1 MDQENIYYLKHPNK
15 TNMKKTFMTILMAVA
30 ALTATAQEANYNVV
44 PLPQNITLNKAKAFV
59 LNPQTVIV
67 TEDNE
72 AMQRN
77 AEFLKD
83 FIKQTTGLQ
92 VADAATKGSNSIVL
106 KLSKKISADE
116 GYSIKVTA
124 NKVLIEGKTP
134 AGVFYG
140 IQTLRKSLPV
150 NKHCG
155 KHAHHAMT
163 SITLPAGVINDQ
175 PRFGYRGGML
185 DVGRHFFPISFIK
198 EYIDM
203 LALHNLN
210 TFHFHLTEDQGW
222 RVEIK
227 KYPKLTEIG
236 SKRAQTVI
244 GHNSPVYDET
254 PYGGYFTQD
263 ELREI
268 VKYAADRYIT
278 VIPEID
284 MPGHMRAALAAY
296 PEYGC
301 TGGPYTVAEEWGVF
315 DEILCAGKEETF
327 TFVQNILDEIM
338 DIFPSKVI
346 HIGGD
351 EAPRT
356 EWQKCPRCQKRIEEL
371 NLQGRDGFS
380 KEAQLQGYFM
390 NRISKYLASKGRT
403 VIGWDELLEGDVDP
417 GTTIMSWRGTEGG
430 IKATERGLNVVMSP
444 TTYHYFDY
452 YQNKDQSIR
461 LIGGYLPIETV
472 YSYDPVPADA
482 SAEMKKHVIGTQANL
497 WTEYITCRHLAEYQ
511 LLPRLAAMSETA
523 WSDNSKKDF
532 NSFRER
538 EKKLAKLYD
547 KFDWT
552 YAKDMWKEEKK

>member
-1 MDQENIYYLKHPNK
+1 
-15 TNMKKTFMTILMAVA
+15 MAVA
-30 ALTATAQEANYNVV
+30 TLAATAQEANYNVV
-44 PLPQNITLNKAKAFV
+44 PLPQNITLNNSKPFV
-59 LNPQTVIV
+59 LNNQTSIIA
-67 TEDNE
+67 EGNE

-77 AEFLKD
+77 AKFLKD
-83 FIKQTTGLQ
+83 YIKQTTGLQ

-106 KLSKKISADE
+106 RLSKKISANE
-116 GYSIKVTA
+116 GYCIKVDA
-124 NKVLIEGKTP
+124 KKVVIEGKTP

-163 SITLPAGVINDQ
+163 SISMPAGVINDQ

-185 DVGRHFFPISFIK
+185 DVARHFFPVAFVK
-198 EYIDM
+198 EYIDL

-222 RVEIK
+222 RIEIK

-236 SKRAQTVI
+236 SKRAQTVV

-254 PYGGYFTQD
+254 PYGPFFYTQE

-296 PEYGC
+296 PEFGC

-327 TFVQNILDEIM
+327 SFLQDILDEIL

-351 EAPRT
+351 EAPRI
-356 EWQKCPRCQKRIEEL
+356 EWKKCPRCQKRIEEQ
-371 NLQGRDGFS
+371 NLQGRNCFS
-380 KEAQLQGYFM
+380 KEAQLQCYFM
-390 NRISKYLASKGRT
+390 NRISKYLASKGRA

-430 IKATERGLNVVMSP
+430 EQAAARGLNAVMAP
-444 TTYHYFDY
+444 TPYHYFDH

-461 LIGGYLPIETV
+461 LIGGYIPIEKV
-472 YSYDPVPADA
+472 YSYNPVPDDA
-482 SAEMKKHVIGTQANL
+482 SVEMKKHIIGVQANL
-497 WTEYITCRHLAEYQ
+497 WTEYITCSQLAEYQ
-511 LLPRLAAMSETA
+511 LLPRMAAMCETA

-538 EKKLAKLYD
+538 EKKLTKLYD
-547 KFDWT
+547 KFKWT
-552 YAKDMWKEEKK
+552 YAKDMWKQEK

>member
-1 MDQENIYYLKHPNK
+1 
-15 TNMKKTFMTILMAVA
+15 MKKTFLTILMAVA
-30 ALTATAQEANYNVV
+30 TLAATAQEANYNVV
-44 PLPQNITLNKAKAFV
+44 PLPQNITLNNSKPFV
-59 LNPQTVIV
+59 LNNQTSI
-67 TEDNE
+67 TAEGNE

-77 AEFLKD
+77 AKFLKD
-83 FIKQTTGLQ
+83 YIKQTTGLQ

-106 KLSKKISADE
+106 RLSKKISANE
-116 GYSIKVTA
+116 GYCIKVDA
-124 NKVLIEGKTP
+124 KKVVIEGKTP

-163 SITLPAGVINDQ
+163 SISMPAGVINDQ

-185 DVGRHFFPISFIK
+185 DVARHFFPVAFVK
-198 EYIDM
+198 EYIDL

-222 RVEIK
+222 RIEIK

-236 SKRAQTVI
+236 SKRAQTVV

-254 PYGGYFTQD
+254 PYGPFFYTQE

-296 PEYGC
+296 PEFGC

-315 DEILCAGKEETF
+315 DEILCAGKEETCSF
-327 TFVQNILDEIM
+327 LQDILDEIL

-356 EWQKCPRCQKRIEEL
+356 EWKKCPRCQKRIEEQ
-371 NLQGRDGFS
+371 NLQGRNGFS
-380 KEAQLQGYFM
+380 KEAQLQCYFM

-430 IKATERGLNVVMSP
+430 EQAAARGLNAVMAP
-444 TTYHYFDY
+444 TPYHYFDH

-461 LIGGYLPIETV
+461 LIGGYIPIEKV
-472 YSYDPVPADA
+472 YSYNPVPDDA
-482 SAEMKKHVIGTQANL
+482 SVEMKKHIIGVQANL
-497 WTEYITCRHLAEYQ
+497 WTEYITCSQLAEYQ
-511 LLPRLAAMSETA
+511 LLPRMAAMCETA

-538 EKKLAKLYD
+538 EKKLTKLYD
-547 KFDWT
+547 KFKWT
-552 YAKDMWKEEKK
+552 YAKDMWKQEK